1 MEVKVTSLPF
11 GREGE
16 GERGGF
22 RDEDEFGVMG

>member
-11 GREGE
+11 GRE